1 MLDVTEDAKE
11 IMKAV
16 RDINM
21 RKNCN
26 LTLVYLTDI
35 FKGSDLKK
43 IRESGL
49 HLSCVV
55 IVKKLNWYQCI
66 YINDTTILF
75 IGLTKHP
82 LYGRGKSWKKNDIER
97 LLHYMVLQEYLQE
110 HMYISNE
117 IACAYVK
124 IGPKASELMTKKD
137 IKVFIFNR
145 IDPECKI

>member
-49 HLSCVV
+49 YLLCIV
-55 IVKKLNWYQCI
+55 IVKKIELVFVSILSMVFVSIASMIQLNNSFY
-66 YINDTTILF
+66 
-75 IGLTKHP
+75 
-82 LYGRGKSWKKNDIER
+82 R
-97 LLHYMVLQEYLQE
+97 
-110 HMYISNE
+110 SNE
-117 IACAYVK
+117 T
-124 IGPKASELMTKKD
+124 S
-137 IKVFIFNR
+137 FIWSR
-145 IDPECKI
+145 